1 MVNRLCGVKSL
12 IAVIFVGM
20 ALSCAPVQA
29 DCDMK
34 TAKNVVGVVWSKTKT
49 ISKYFF
55 CRVPSAA
62 FKWVKTAIKLGCIVG
77 GSASVAT
84 ALIGLRVKE
93 SIDIDH
99 AELGIGL
106 GAGSAIL
113 VLASW
118 YLYQDFKSEKKD
130 KKSDED

>member
-12 IAVIFVGM
+12 IAVVFVGM

-34 TAKNVVGVVWSKTKT
+34 TAKNIVGVVWSKTKT

-77 GSASVAT
+77 GSSSVAT
-84 ALIGLRVKE
+84 ALIGLRVNEK
-93 SIDIDH
+93 IDH
-99 AELGIGL
+99 IELGMEL
-106 GAGSAIL
+106 GGGSAIL

-118 YLYQDFKSEKKD
+118 YLYQDFKSEQKD
-130 KKSDED
+130 KKRDED